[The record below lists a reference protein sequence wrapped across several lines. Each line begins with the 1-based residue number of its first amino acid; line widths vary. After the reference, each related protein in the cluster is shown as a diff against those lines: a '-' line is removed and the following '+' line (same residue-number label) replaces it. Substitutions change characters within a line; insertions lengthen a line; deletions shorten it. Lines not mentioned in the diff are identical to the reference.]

1 MGISLISLGNEVK
14 YYLFCP
20 KRAEVNF
27 VRVLNKIKIVVFLH
41 SLSLAWFCISHSC
54 KSIFFFLLLIY
65 SLSFFSPSL
74 VHDYT
79 LALNQ
84 VAVFFPLSV
93 PSLLCMILHL
103 ALHSHFNYCP
113 YLVRIYL
120 LCCLFSP
127 SCYHMQLFCISQPT
141 TFNYF
146 VGNDKTNIKY
156 GKNINQPTLICLD
169 VKWHTRSI

>member
-1 MGISLISLGNEVK
+1 MSEKGRSQ
-14 YYLFCP
+14 FCP
-20 KRAEVNF
+20 CSQR
-27 VRVLNKIKIVVFLH
+27 NKNCGVFTF
-41 SLSLAWFCISHSC
+41 SLSFSLSHVHDFASRTHANQ
-54 KSIFFFLLLIY
+54 IFFLVLIY

-103 ALHSHFNYCP
+103 AFHSHFTYCP
-113 YLVRIYL
+113 YLVRTYL
-120 LCCLFSP
+120 LSCLFSP
-127 SCYHMQLFCISQPT
+127 PCYHMQLFCISQPT

-146 VGNDKTNIKY
+146 VGNDKTNIYIFFLMGTKTNIKY
-156 GKNINQPTLICLD
+156 EKNIN
-169 VKWHTRSI
+169 

>member
-1 MGISLISLGNEVK
+1 MGKGIK
-14 YYLFCP
+14 CYLFCL

-27 VRVLNKIKIVVFLH
+27 VWVLNKIKIVVFLH
-41 SLSLAWFCISHSC
+41 SLSLVHDFASRTHANQ
-54 KSIFFFLLLIY
+54 IFFLVLIY

-93 PSLLCMILHL
+93 PSLLCMILHH

-127 SCYHMQLFCISQPT
+127 PCYHMQLFVSLNLP
-141 TFNYF
+141 
-146 VGNDKTNIKY
+146 
-156 GKNINQPTLICLD
+156 
-169 VKWHTRSI
+169 RSIIL

>member
-1 MGISLISLGNEVK
+1 MFLHLQVVLISQ
-14 YYLFCP
+14 FTMSSQ
-20 KRAEVNF
+20 R
-27 VRVLNKIKIVVFLH
+27 NKNCGVFTF
-41 SLSLAWFCISHSC
+41 SLSCMILHLALMQIN
-54 KSIFFFLLLIY
+54 FFFLVLIY

-156 GKNINQPTLICLD
+156 RQNINQPTLICLD

>member
-1 MGISLISLGNEVK
+1 M
-14 YYLFCP
+14 LFILSENGRSQFC
-20 KRAEVNF
+20 
-27 VRVLNKIKIVVFLH
+27 LSSQQNKNCGVFTF
-41 SLSLAWFCISHSC
+41 SLSLLHDFASRTHANQ
-54 KSIFFFLLLIY
+54 IFFLVLIY

-93 PSLLCMILHL
+93 PSLLCMILHH

-127 SCYHMQLFCISQPT
+127 PCYHMQLFVSLNLP
-141 TFNYF
+141 
-146 VGNDKTNIKY
+146 
-156 GKNINQPTLICLD
+156 
-169 VKWHTRSI
+169 RSIIL

>member
-1 MGISLISLGNEVK
+1 MLFILSKNGRSQ
-14 YYLFCP
+14 FCP
-20 KRAEVNF
+20 CSQR
-27 VRVLNKIKIVVFLH
+27 NKNCGIFTF
-41 SLSLAWFCISHSC
+41 SLSHVHDFASRTHANQ
-54 KSIFFFLLLIY
+54 IFFLVLIY

-79 LALNQ
+79 LALSQ

-103 ALHSHFNYCP
+103 ALHSLFNYCP

-127 SCYHMQLFCISQPT
+127 HCYHMQLFCISQPT
-141 TFNYF
+141 TLNYF